1 MFNTFIKRPLLS
13 TAISVMIVLLGVLA
27 LTGLP
32 VTQFPDIVPP
42 SVTVTTNYTGASADV
57 CVKAVATP
65 LERAINGVP
74 GMTYMTS
81 ISGNDGTTLITVFFQ
96 VGTDP
101 DLAAV
106 NVQNRVTTVLDE
118 LPEEVIKAGV
128 VTEKEVNSML
138 LYLNIV
144 SDDPTVDEKFIY
156 NFADINVLAEL
167 KRIDGV
173 GFAAI
178 MGSRDYAMRVW
189 LKPDRMTVY
198 EVSAAD
204 VVAAIRKQNVEAAPG
219 KAGESADR
227 DPQTLQYVLRY
238 TGKFFEPKQYENL
251 VLRANPDGSLLRL
264 KDVADIEFGSQ
275 DYGVLSK
282 TDGRPSAAIML
293 KQRPGSNAR
302 EVIANVKTRMAE
314 LKESA
319 FPPGMTFNYAYD
331 VSRFLDASIDEVL
344 HTLLEAFVLVFLI
357 VFLFLQDWRST
368 LICALAVPVSLVGT
382 FAFMSMIGFSI
393 NLLTLFALVLAIGI
407 VVDNAIVVVEAVHAK
422 MEEDRGELGHMSP
435 REATFAAMSD
445 IAGAIVSIT
454 LVMSAVFIPVAFM
467 SGPVGIFYRQFSLTL
482 AIAIVISGVN
492 ALTLTPALCAILL
505 RPMHGQKKGL
515 LGRFFARF
523 NRGYEAVAS
532 RYSGILRRIVNRGV
546 VTWGLLL
553 AFMVG
558 TWGLAMLLPGGFIP
572 TEDQGMIYVSVT
584 TPPGATVSRTE
595 TVLDAIE
602 AVASEEES
610 VENVSTLAGYSLLT
624 DGAGASYGMGMI
636 NLKPWDERHES
647 IDALMARLQE
657 KAGHIDDATIQFFPP
672 PTVPGFGN
680 AAGFELRLLDR
691 GKSGDLTQTAK
702 AAQGFMAALK
712 KRPEIGDAFT
722 SFDPSFPQ
730 YLLHVDQERAA
741 QEGVSIDNAMSG
753 LQTLMG
759 SYYASNFIRFGQMYK
774 VMVQA
779 DPSYRTK
786 PDDLLTMR
794 VKNDQGEMVPYA
806 NFVRLER
813 VYGPE
818 QLTRYNMYTSA
829 MINGDAAPGYSSGD
843 AIKAIQE
850 VAAEEL
856 PKGFGYEWSGMTRE
870 EILSGDQALYIFA
883 ICLVFV
889 YILLMAQYESLL
901 LPLSVLLSLP
911 TGIFGSFALLQLM
924 GLQNNI
930 YAQVALVM
938 LIGLLGKNA
947 ILIVEFANQRYKE
960 GLPVVEAAIEGAVS
974 RLRPILM
981 TSFAFIAGLIPLC
994 IASGAGALGNRSIG
1008 AAAAGGMF
1016 TGTVFGLILIPGLF
1030 VFFTKLGER
1039 FGSKPRPGDASPGRS
1054 GVPDGPSDETIP
1066 ARPAESGASPT
1077 QQPVNGRTL
1086 HA

>member
-13 TAISVMIVLLGVLA
+13 TVISVLIVLLGVLA
-27 LTGLP
+27 LMNLP

-42 SVTVTTNYTGASADV
+42 SVTVTAKYTGASADV

-74 GMTYMTS
+74 NMTYMTS
-81 ISGNDGTTLITVFFQ
+81 ISGNDGSTLITIFFK

-138 LYLNIV
+138 LYLNII
-144 SDDPTVDEKFIY
+144 SDDPSADEKFIY

-178 MGSRDYAMRVW
+178 MGNRDYSMRVW

-198 EVSAAD
+198 EVSTEEII
-204 VVAAIRKQNVEAAPG
+204 AAIRRQNVEAAPG
-219 KAGESADR
+219 KAGESADS
-227 DPQTLQYVLRY
+227 DPQVLQYVLRY

-251 VLRANPDGSLLRL
+251 VLRTNPDGSLLRL
-264 KDVADIEFGSQ
+264 RDVAAIEFGSVS
-275 DYGVLSK
+275 YGVVSK

-302 EVIANVKTRMAE
+302 DVIANVKTRMAE
-314 LKESA
+314 LKESS
-319 FPPGMTFNYAYD
+319 FPPGMTYNYAYD
-331 VSRFLDASIDEVL
+331 VSRFLDASIHEVVR
-344 HTLLEAFVLVFLI
+344 TLIEAFVLVFII

-368 LICALAVPVSLVGT
+368 LICALAVPVALVGT
-382 FAFMSMIGFSI
+382 FAFMSLIGFSI

-422 MEEDRGELGHMSP
+422 MEEAHLPP
-435 REATFAAMSD
+435 RAATFAAMSD
-445 IAGAIVSIT
+445 IAGAIVAIT
-454 LVMSAVFIPVAFM
+454 LVMSAVFVPVAFM

-482 AIAIVISGVN
+482 AISIVISGVN
-492 ALTLTPALCAILL
+492 ALTLTPALCALLL
-505 RPMHGQKKGL
+505 RPMHGEKTGL
-515 LGRFFARF
+515 LGRFFTKF
-523 NRGYEAVAS
+523 NQGYESLAGK
-532 RYSGILRRIVNRGV
+532 YQGLLRRVVSRGAI
-546 VTWGLLL
+546 TWGLLL
-553 AFMVG
+553 LFILG
-558 TWGLAMLLPGGFIP
+558 TWGVSTILPGGFIP
-572 TEDQGMIYVSVT
+572 TEDQGMIYVNVT
-584 TPPGATVSRTE
+584 TPAGATVDRTE
-595 TVLDAIE
+595 KVLDAIE
-602 AVASEEES
+602 EVASAQES

-636 NLKPWDERHES
+636 NLKHWDDRTVSMQELIATLEEKTKH
-647 IDALMARLQE
+647 ITDAS
-657 KAGHIDDATIQFFPP
+657 IQFFPP

-680 AAGFELRLLDR
+680 ASGFELRLLDR
-691 GKSGDLTQTAK
+691 GRSGDLTGTAK
-702 AAQGFMAALK
+702 AAQDFITALK

-730 YLLHVDQERAA
+730 YMLDVDQEKAA
-741 QEGVSIDNAMSG
+741 QKGVSIDNAMST

-779 DPSYRTK
+779 APSYRAK
-786 PDDLLTMR
+786 PEDVLNMR

-829 MINGDAAPGYSSGD
+829 MINGDATPGYSSGD
-843 AIKAIQE
+843 AIRAIQE
-850 VAAEEL
+850 VAAKEL
-856 PKGFGYEWSGMTRE
+856 PKGYGYEWSGMSRE
-870 EILSGDQALYIFA
+870 EVMSGDQALYIFA

-889 YILLMAQYESLL
+889 YLLLVAQYESVF
-901 LPLSVLLSLP
+901 LPLPVLLSLP
-911 TGIFGSFALLQLM
+911 TGVFGSFAFLQLA

-947 ILIVEFANQRYKE
+947 ILIVEFANQRQRE
-960 GLPVVEAAIEGAVS
+960 GASIVEAALEGAVS

-994 IASGAGALGNRSIG
+994 IASGAGAMGNRSIG
-1008 AAAAGGMF
+1008 TAAAGGMF
-1016 TGTVFGLILIPGLF
+1016 VGTVFGLIVVPGLYVIF
-1030 VFFTKLGER
+1030 AKLAQR
-1039 FGSKPRPGDASPGRS
+1039 FGSKH
-1054 GVPDGPSDETIP
+1054 
-1066 ARPAESGASPT
+1066 PT
-1077 QQPVNGRTL
+1077 DTEPISVSTQPHVNGTVV
-1086 HA
+1086 HS

>member
-1 MFNTFIKRPLLS
+1 MFTIFVKRPLLS
-13 TAISVMIVLLGVLA
+13 TAISVLIVLMGVLA

-42 SVTVTTNYTGASADV
+42 SVTVTTRYTGASADV

-74 GMTYMTS
+74 NMTYMTS
-81 ISGNDGTTLITVFFQ
+81 ISGNDGTTLITVFFK

-106 NVQNRVTTVLDE
+106 NVQNRVTTVMDE

-144 SDDPTVDEKFIY
+144 SDDPKVDEKFIY

-178 MGSRDYAMRVW
+178 MGSRDYSMRVW
-189 LKPDRMTVY
+189 LKPDRMTAYDVSPD
-198 EVSAAD
+198 EVIAG
-204 VVAAIRKQNVEAAPG
+204 IRKQNVEAAPG

-238 TGKFFEPKQYENL
+238 TGKFFEPAQYENL
-251 VLRANPDGSLLRL
+251 ILRTNADGSPLRL
-264 KDVADIEFGSQ
+264 KDVADVEFGSL

-282 TDGRPSAAIML
+282 NDGRPSAAIML
-293 KQRPGSNAR
+293 KQRPGSNASD
-302 EVIANVKTRMAE
+302 VIANVKTRMAE
-314 LKESA
+314 LKESS
-319 FPPGMTFNYAYD
+319 FPTGMTYNYAYD
-331 VSRFLDASIDEVL
+331 VSRFLDASIHEVVR
-344 HTLLEAFVLVFLI
+344 TLIEAFVLVFII

-368 LICALAVPVSLVGT
+368 LICALAVPVALIGT
-382 FAFMSMIGFSI
+382 FAFMSLIGFSI

-422 MEEDRGELGHMSP
+422 MEESHLTP
-435 REATFAAMSD
+435 RAATFSAMSD
-445 IAGAIVSIT
+445 IAGAIVAIT

-505 RPMHGQKKGL
+505 RPVHGEQKGL
-515 LGRFFARF
+515 LGRFFAKF
-523 NRGYEAVAS
+523 NRGYESLAG
-532 RYSGILRRIVNRGV
+532 RYQGLLRRMANRSV
-546 VTWGLLL
+546 ITWGLLL
-553 AFMVG
+553 LFIVA
-558 TWGLAMLLPGGFIP
+558 TWGISIVLPGGFIP
-572 TEDQGMIYVSVT
+572 TEDQGMIYVNVT
-584 TPPGATVSRTE
+584 TPAGATVDRTE
-595 TVLDAIE
+595 KVMDAIE
-602 AVASEEES
+602 AVASEQES

-636 NLKPWDERHES
+636 NLKPWEERHQS
-647 IDALMARLQE
+647 MQE
-657 KAGHIDDATIQFFPP
+657 LIATLEEKTKGITDATIQFFPP

-680 AAGFELRLLDR
+680 SSGFELRMLDR
-691 GKSGDLTQTAK
+691 GRSGDLNQTAK
-702 AAQGFMAALK
+702 AAQDFIAALK
-712 KRPEIGDAFT
+712 KRPEISDAFT
-722 SFDPSFPQ
+722 SFDPNFPQ
-730 YLLHVDQERAA
+730 YLLHVDQEKAS
-741 QEGVSIDNAMSG
+741 QKGVSIDNAMST
-753 LQTLMG
+753 LQTMMG

-779 DPSYRTK
+779 APSYRTK
-786 PDDLLTMR
+786 PEDVLNMR

-806 NFVRLER
+806 NFVTLER

-843 AIKAIQE
+843 AIRAVQE
-850 VAAEEL
+850 VAAQTL
-856 PKGFGYEWSGMTRE
+856 PKGYAYEWSGMSRE
-870 EILSGDQALYIFA
+870 EVESGNQAIYIFA

-889 YILLMAQYESLL
+889 YILLMAQYESVF

-911 TGIFGSFALLQLM
+911 TGIFGSFFFLYLM

-947 ILIVEFANQRYKE
+947 ILIVEFASQRQKE
-960 GLPVVEAAIEGAVS
+960 GLPIVKAAIEGAVS

-994 IASGAGALGNRSIG
+994 LATGAGALGNRSIG
-1008 AAAAGGMF
+1008 TAAAGGML
-1016 TGTVFGLILIPGLF
+1016 TGTLFGLVIVPGLY
-1030 VFFTKLGER
+1030 VFFAKLAER
-1039 FGSKPRPGDASPGRS
+1039 FQTKPPVDDDPLDHHAQATEIDMIELS
-1054 GVPDGPSDETIP
+1054 
-1066 ARPAESGASPT
+1066 T
-1077 QQPVNGRTL
+1077 QTHVNGKVIPK
-1086 HA
+1086 

>member
-1 MFNTFIKRPLLS
+1 MLQTFIKRPLLS
-13 TAISVMIVLLGVLA
+13 TAISVLIVLLGVLA

-42 SVTVTTNYTGASADV
+42 SVTVTARYTGASADV

-81 ISGNDGTTLITVFFQ
+81 ISGNDGTTLITIFFN

-138 LYLNIV
+138 LYLNIL
-144 SDDPTVDEKFIY
+144 SDDATVDEKFIY
-156 NFADINVLAEL
+156 NFADINILAEL

-178 MGSRDYAMRVW
+178 MGNRDYSMRVW

-198 EVSAAD
+198 EVSASD
-204 VVAAIRKQNVEAAPG
+204 VVEAIRQQNVEAAPG

-238 TGKFFEPKQYENL
+238 TGKFFEPNQYENL
-251 VLRANPDGSLLRL
+251 VLRTNPDGSLLRL
-264 KDVADIEFGSQ
+264 RDVADVEFGSV
-275 DYGVLSK
+275 DYGILSK

-302 EVIANVKTRMAE
+302 EVIANVKARMAE
-314 LKESA
+314 LKQSA
-319 FPPGMTFNYAYD
+319 FPPGMTYNYAYD
-331 VSRFLDASIDEVL
+331 VSRFLDASISEVL
-344 HTLLEAFVLVFLI
+344 HTLAEAFVLVFLI

-368 LICALAVPVSLVGT
+368 LICALAVPVALVGT
-382 FAFMSMIGFSI
+382 FAFMSAIGFSI

-407 VVDNAIVVVEAVHAK
+407 VVDNAIVVVEAVHAR
-422 MEEDRGELGHMSP
+422 MENEHESP
-435 REATFAAMSD
+435 REATFGAMGE
-445 IAGAIVSIT
+445 IAGAIISIT
-454 LVMSAVFIPVAFM
+454 LVMSAVFVPVAFM

-482 AIAIVISGVN
+482 AIAIVISGIN
-492 ALTLTPALCAILL
+492 ALTLTPALCALLL
-505 RPMHGQKKGL
+505 RPMHGEPKGL
-515 LGRFFARF
+515 LGGFFARF
-523 NRGYEAVAS
+523 NRGYESLAGAYS
-532 RYSGILRRIVNRGV
+532 RLLRRVSSRGV
-546 VTWGLLL
+546 ITWGLLGL
-553 AFMVG
+553 FVLG
-558 TWGLAMLLPGGFIP
+558 TWGVATVLPGGFIP
-572 TEDQGMIYVSVT
+572 TEDQGMIYVNVT
-584 TPPGATVSRTE
+584 TPAGATVARTE
-595 TVLDAIE
+595 RVLDAIE
-602 AVASEEES
+602 AVASEEAA

-636 NLKPWDERHES
+636 NLKAWDDRPES
-647 IDALMARLQE
+647 MQALIARLE
-657 KAGHIDDATIQFFPP
+657 DKTRHITDATIQFFPP

-680 AAGFELRLLDR
+680 ASGFELRLLDR
-691 GKSGDLTQTAK
+691 AKSGDLQQTDN
-702 AAQGFMAALK
+702 AAQRLIEALK
-712 KRPEIGDAFT
+712 KRPEIRDAFT

-730 YLLHVDQERAA
+730 YLLHVDQEKAA
-741 QEGVSIDNAMSG
+741 QEGVSIDNAMSS

-779 DPSYRTK
+779 DPAYRTK
-786 PDDLLTMR
+786 PDDVLHLR
-794 VKNDQGEMVPYA
+794 VKNRHGEMVPYA

-829 MINGDAAPGYSSGD
+829 MINGEAAPGYSSGD
-843 AIKAIQE
+843 AIRAIQE
-850 VAAEEL
+850 VAASAL

-870 EILSGDQALYIFA
+870 EILSGNQALSIFA

-901 LPLSVLLSLP
+901 LPLPVLLSLP
-911 TGIFGSFALLQLM
+911 TGVFGSFALLYLM

-947 ILIVEFANQRYKE
+947 ILIVEFANQRHQE
-960 GLPVVEAAIEGAVS
+960 GLGVVEAAIEGAVS

-994 IASGAGALGNRSIG
+994 IASGAGAMGNRSIG

-1016 TGTVFGLILIPGLF
+1016 TGTLFGLLIIPGLY
-1030 VFFTKLGER
+1030 VFFAKLGQR
-1039 FGSKPRPGDASPGRS
+1039 FGAKPPTANVPAPQAVAVDRS
-1054 GVPDGPSDETIP
+1054 
-1066 ARPAESGASPT
+1066 RT
-1077 QQPVNGRTL
+1077 QQPIHEKPL
-1086 HA
+1086 

>member
-13 TAISVMIVLLGVLA
+13 TAISVLIVLLGLLA
-27 LTGLP
+27 LSGLP

-42 SVTVTTNYTGASADV
+42 SVTVTARYTGASADV
-57 CVKAVATP
+57 CVKAVGTP

-81 ISGNDGTTLITVFFQ
+81 ISGNDGTTLITVFFN

-138 LYLNIV
+138 LYLNII

-178 MGSRDYAMRVW
+178 MGNRDYSMRVW
-189 LKPDRMTVY
+189 LKPDRMTAY
-198 EVSAAD
+198 EVSADD
-204 VVAAIRKQNVEAAPG
+204 VVAAIRRQNVEAAPG

-227 DPQTLQYVLRY
+227 APQTLQYVLRY

-251 VLRANPDGSLLRL
+251 VLRTNADGSLLRL
-264 KDVADIEFGSQ
+264 KDVATVEFGSVE
-275 DYGVLSK
+275 YGVLSK

-293 KQRPGSNAR
+293 KQRPGSNASD
-302 EVIANVKTRMAE
+302 VIANVKARMAE
-314 LKESA
+314 LKESS
-319 FPPGMTFNYAYD
+319 FPPGMTYNYAYD
-331 VSRFLDASIDEVL
+331 VSRFLDASIEAVI
-344 HTLLEAFVLVFLI
+344 HTLVEAFILVFII

-368 LICALAVPVSLVGT
+368 LICALAVPVALVGT
-382 FAFMSMIGFSI
+382 FAFMSTIGFSI

-422 MEEDRGELGHMSP
+422 MEIDHLPP
-435 REATFAAMSD
+435 REATFAAMGD

-467 SGPVGIFYRQFSLTL
+467 TGPVGIFYRQFSLTL
-482 AIAIVISGVN
+482 AISIVISGIN
-492 ALTLTPALCAILL
+492 ALTLTPALCALLL
-505 RPMHGQKKGL
+505 RPMHGEKKGL

-523 NRGYEAVAS
+523 NRGYESLAK
-532 RYSGILRRIVNRGV
+532 RYQGILRRIVNRGV
-546 VTWGLLL
+546 VTWGLLFL
-553 AFMVG
+553 FVLG
-558 TWGLAMLLPGGFIP
+558 TWGLAKILPGGFIP

-584 TPPGATVSRTE
+584 TPAGATVSRTE
-595 TVLDAIE
+595 KVLDAIE

-636 NLKPWDERHES
+636 NLKPWAERDES
-647 IDALMARLQE
+647 MQALIARLEE
-657 KAGHIDDATIQFFPP
+657 KTKSITDATIQFFPP

-680 AAGFELRLLDR
+680 ASGFELRLLDR
-691 GKSGDLTQTAK
+691 GRSGDLTKTAN
-702 AAQGFMAALK
+702 AAQRFIAALK
-712 KRPEIGDAFT
+712 QRPEIGDAFT

-730 YLLHVDQERAA
+730 YLLHVDQEKAA
-741 QEGVSIDNAMSG
+741 HQGVSIDNAMSS

-786 PDDLLTMR
+786 PDDVLNLR
-794 VKNDQGEMVPYA
+794 VKNEQGEMVPYA

-829 MINGDAAPGYSSGD
+829 MVNGDAAPGYSSGD
-843 AIKAIQE
+843 AIRAIEE
-850 VAAEEL
+850 VAKKEL

-889 YILLMAQYESLL
+889 YILLMAQYESML

-911 TGIFGSFALLQLM
+911 TGVFGSFALLQLM

-947 ILIVEFANQRYKE
+947 ILIVEFANQRYQE
-960 GLPVVEAAIEGAVS
+960 GLSVVDAAVEGAVS

-994 IASGAGALGNRSIG
+994 IASGAGAIGNRSIG

-1016 TGTVFGLILIPGLF
+1016 TGTVFGLLIIPGLF

-1039 FGSKPRPGDASPGRS
+1039 FGPKKTMGGSSTSHSVPVQLTEARS
-1054 GVPDGPSDETIP
+1054 LS
-1066 ARPAESGASPT
+1066 T
-1077 QQPVNGRTL
+1077 QPHANGSAV
-1086 HA
+1086 HS